1 LVIFRYKQKLN
12 FENKFILF
20 YNRYTSS
27 KDGQFVYGSLLNWPN
42 TTTEIKFGAPKS
54 SSSTIITLLGSSVG
68 PLKWQPANA
77 TGGIIVDVSNINLYL
92 LESSWT
98 WVFKFQNIQSE

>member
-1 LVIFRYKQKLN
+1 LVIFHYKEKPNL
-12 FENKFILF
+12 KTIFILF
-20 YNRYTSS
+20 YDRYTSS
-27 KDGQFVYGSLLNWPN
+27 KDGQFVYGSLLDWPN
-42 TTTEIKFGAPKS
+42 KTTEITFGAPKS

-92 LESSWT
+92 LQSRWT
-98 WVFKFQNIQSE
+98 WVFKFQNI